1 MNENTVKFDKKHFFI
16 VALTIFIFSVCDF
29 LVAYFFQ
36 DVLKSPFFFD
46 TIFMIA
52 ALFLFGPIASLIEYI
67 LFISFTC
74 IKLKILYGK
83 TDFVFLYTLSAFTII
98 LVTWLFI
105 RKKENLNKGLNLTF
119 LYILT
124 ASVVAGLSCSVVSG
138 FVNYYFA
145 NCLFQIEWNFNIFI
159 FAFNGE
165 YMDLLT
171 SSIIG
176 RIPVTILDRVVTTF
190 LGFGISKLYS
200 RIIYGERAAT
210 ECWFWFDMEN
220 MKKILLLFSVAMLLL
235 SCKQK
240 SPDKIYNMDKI
251 CDSWNEF
258 WEKKDASS
266 LVYFIDTLKR
276 FDPKIFNN
284 DMVLKT
290 SVQNQIALCISLA

>member
-145 NCLFQIEWNFNIFI
+145 NCLFQIEWNFNKLI
-159 FAFNGE
+159 FAFDE
-165 YMDLLT
+165 YMNFPT
-171 SSIIG
+171 AAIIG
-176 RIPVTILDRVVTTF
+176 RIPVTILDRVITTF

-200 RIIYGERAAT
+200 RIIYGER
-210 ECWFWFDMEN
+210 
-220 MKKILLLFSVAMLLL
+220 
-235 SCKQK
+235 
-240 SPDKIYNMDKI
+240 
-251 CDSWNEF
+251 
-258 WEKKDASS
+258 
-266 LVYFIDTLKR
+266 
-276 FDPKIFNN
+276 
-284 DMVLKT
+284 
-290 SVQNQIALCISLA
+290 

>member
-145 NCLFQIEWNFNIFI
+145 NCLFQIKWNFNKVI
-159 FAFNGE
+159 FAFDK
-165 YMDLLT
+165 YMNFPT
-171 SSIIG
+171 VTIIG
-176 RIPVTILDRVVTTF
+176 RIPVTVLDRVVTTF

-200 RIIYGERAAT
+200 RIIYGER
-210 ECWFWFDMEN
+210 
-220 MKKILLLFSVAMLLL
+220 
-235 SCKQK
+235 
-240 SPDKIYNMDKI
+240 
-251 CDSWNEF
+251 
-258 WEKKDASS
+258 
-266 LVYFIDTLKR
+266 
-276 FDPKIFNN
+276 
-284 DMVLKT
+284 
-290 SVQNQIALCISLA
+290 

>member
-138 FVNYYFA
+138 FINYYFA

-159 FAFNGE
+159 FAFNFHASKKLRIKSTTRIKSATPGTNFAKRRT
-165 YMDLLT
+165 LLRLCIL
-171 SSIIG
+171 SI
-176 RIPVTILDRVVTTF
+176 R
-190 LGFGISKLYS
+190 
-200 RIIYGERAAT
+200 
-210 ECWFWFDMEN
+210 
-220 MKKILLLFSVAMLLL
+220 L
-235 SCKQK
+235 S
-240 SPDKIYNMDKI
+240 
-251 CDSWNEF
+251 
-258 WEKKDASS
+258 A
-266 LVYFIDTLKR
+266 LTLKLL
-276 FDPKIFNN
+276 I
-284 DMVLKT
+284 T
-290 SVQNQIALCISLA
+290 TWH

>member
-1 MNENTVKFDKKHFFI
+1 M
-16 VALTIFIFSVCDF
+16 
-29 LVAYFFQ
+29 AYFFQ

-105 RKKENLNKGLNLTF
+105 RKKENLNKGVNLTF

-124 ASVVAGLSCSVVSG
+124 ASVFAGLSCSVVSG

-190 LGFGISKLYS
+190 LGFGISKLYG
-200 RIIYGERAAT
+200 RIIYGER
-210 ECWFWFDMEN
+210 
-220 MKKILLLFSVAMLLL
+220 
-235 SCKQK
+235 
-240 SPDKIYNMDKI
+240 
-251 CDSWNEF
+251 
-258 WEKKDASS
+258 
-266 LVYFIDTLKR
+266 
-276 FDPKIFNN
+276 
-284 DMVLKT
+284 
-290 SVQNQIALCISLA
+290 

>member
-16 VALTIFIFSVCDF
+16 VVLTIFIFSVCDF

-200 RIIYGERAAT
+200 RIIYGER
-210 ECWFWFDMEN
+210 
-220 MKKILLLFSVAMLLL
+220 
-235 SCKQK
+235 
-240 SPDKIYNMDKI
+240 
-251 CDSWNEF
+251 
-258 WEKKDASS
+258 
-266 LVYFIDTLKR
+266 
-276 FDPKIFNN
+276 
-284 DMVLKT
+284 
-290 SVQNQIALCISLA
+290 

>member
-1 MNENTVKFDKKHFFI
+1 MMNENTVKFDKKHLFI

-105 RKKENLNKGLNLTF
+105 RKKENLNKGVNLTF

-138 FVNYYFA
+138 FINYYFA

-176 RIPVTILDRVVTTF
+176 RIPVNILDRVVTTI

-200 RIIYGERAAT
+200 RIIYGER
-210 ECWFWFDMEN
+210 
-220 MKKILLLFSVAMLLL
+220 
-235 SCKQK
+235 
-240 SPDKIYNMDKI
+240 
-251 CDSWNEF
+251 
-258 WEKKDASS
+258 
-266 LVYFIDTLKR
+266 
-276 FDPKIFNN
+276 
-284 DMVLKT
+284 
-290 SVQNQIALCISLA
+290 

>member
-16 VALTIFIFSVCDF
+16 VALTIFSFSMCDF

-171 SSIIG
+171 ASIIG

-190 LGFGISKLYS
+190 LGFGISKLYNS
-200 RIIYGERAAT
+200 RIIYGER
-210 ECWFWFDMEN
+210 
-220 MKKILLLFSVAMLLL
+220 
-235 SCKQK
+235 
-240 SPDKIYNMDKI
+240 
-251 CDSWNEF
+251 
-258 WEKKDASS
+258 
-266 LVYFIDTLKR
+266 
-276 FDPKIFNN
+276 
-284 DMVLKT
+284 
-290 SVQNQIALCISLA
+290 

>member
-1 MNENTVKFDKKHFFI
+1 MNENTTKFDKKNFFI
-16 VALTIFIFSVCDF
+16 VALTILIFSVCDF

-46 TIFMIA
+46 TIFMIV

-105 RKKENLNKGLNLTF
+105 RKKENLNKGVNLTF

-124 ASVVAGLSCSVVSG
+124 ASVFAGLSCSVVSG
-138 FVNYYFA
+138 LLNGIA
-145 NCLFQIEWNFNIFI
+145 KNLFEKDWNFNIFI

-200 RIIYGERAAT
+200 RIIYGER
-210 ECWFWFDMEN
+210 
-220 MKKILLLFSVAMLLL
+220 
-235 SCKQK
+235 
-240 SPDKIYNMDKI
+240 
-251 CDSWNEF
+251 
-258 WEKKDASS
+258 
-266 LVYFIDTLKR
+266 
-276 FDPKIFNN
+276 
-284 DMVLKT
+284 
-290 SVQNQIALCISLA
+290 

>member
-46 TIFMIA
+46 TIFIIA

-138 FVNYYFA
+138 FINYYFA

-159 FAFNGE
+159 FAFNFHASKKLRIKSTTRIKSATPGTNFAKRRT
-165 YMDLLT
+165 LL
-171 SSIIG
+171 
-176 RIPVTILDRVVTTF
+176 RLRV
-190 LGFGISKLYS
+190 
-200 RIIYGERAAT
+200 
-210 ECWFWFDMEN
+210 
-220 MKKILLLFSVAMLLL
+220 L
-235 SCKQK
+235 STRL
-240 SPDKIYNMDKI
+240 S
-251 CDSWNEF
+251 
-258 WEKKDASS
+258 A
-266 LVYFIDTLKR
+266 LTLKLL
-276 FDPKIFNN
+276 I
-284 DMVLKT
+284 T
-290 SVQNQIALCISLA
+290 TWH

>member
-67 LFISFTC
+67 LFISFIC

-138 FVNYYFA
+138 FINYYFA
-145 NCLFQIEWNFNIFI
+145 NCLFQIDWNFNKVI
-159 FAFNGE
+159 FAFDK
-165 YMDLLT
+165 YMNFPT
-171 SSIIG
+171 VAIIG

-200 RIIYGERAAT
+200 RIIYGER
-210 ECWFWFDMEN
+210 
-220 MKKILLLFSVAMLLL
+220 
-235 SCKQK
+235 
-240 SPDKIYNMDKI
+240 
-251 CDSWNEF
+251 
-258 WEKKDASS
+258 
-266 LVYFIDTLKR
+266 
-276 FDPKIFNN
+276 
-284 DMVLKT
+284 
-290 SVQNQIALCISLA
+290 

>member
-74 IKLKILYGK
+74 VKLKILYGK

-138 FVNYYFA
+138 FINYYFA
-145 NCLFQIEWNFNIFI
+145 NCLFQIEWNFNKLI
-159 FAFNGE
+159 FAFDE
-165 YMDLLT
+165 YMNFPT
-171 SSIIG
+171 AAIIG
-176 RIPVTILDRVVTTF
+176 RIPVTILDRVITTF
-190 LGFGISKLYS
+190 SGFGISKLYS
-200 RIIYGERAAT
+200 RIIYGER
-210 ECWFWFDMEN
+210 
-220 MKKILLLFSVAMLLL
+220 
-235 SCKQK
+235 
-240 SPDKIYNMDKI
+240 
-251 CDSWNEF
+251 
-258 WEKKDASS
+258 
-266 LVYFIDTLKR
+266 
-276 FDPKIFNN
+276 
-284 DMVLKT
+284 
-290 SVQNQIALCISLA
+290 

>member
-16 VALTIFIFSVCDF
+16 VAFTIFIFSVCDF

-46 TIFMIA
+46 TIFMVA

-171 SSIIG
+171 ASIIG

-200 RIIYGERAAT
+200 RIIYGER
-210 ECWFWFDMEN
+210 
-220 MKKILLLFSVAMLLL
+220 
-235 SCKQK
+235 
-240 SPDKIYNMDKI
+240 
-251 CDSWNEF
+251 
-258 WEKKDASS
+258 
-266 LVYFIDTLKR
+266 
-276 FDPKIFNN
+276 
-284 DMVLKT
+284 
-290 SVQNQIALCISLA
+290 

>member
-16 VALTIFIFSVCDF
+16 VALTIFIFSVYDF

-105 RKKENLNKGLNLTF
+105 RKKENLNKGVNLTF

-138 FVNYYFA
+138 FINYYFA

-200 RIIYGERAAT
+200 RIIYGER
-210 ECWFWFDMEN
+210 
-220 MKKILLLFSVAMLLL
+220 
-235 SCKQK
+235 
-240 SPDKIYNMDKI
+240 
-251 CDSWNEF
+251 
-258 WEKKDASS
+258 
-266 LVYFIDTLKR
+266 
-276 FDPKIFNN
+276 
-284 DMVLKT
+284 
-290 SVQNQIALCISLA
+290 

>member
-1 MNENTVKFDKKHFFI
+1 MNENTTKFDKKHFFI
-16 VALTIFIFSVCDF
+16 VALTIFIFSACDF

-105 RKKENLNKGLNLTF
+105 RKKENLNKGVNLTF

-145 NCLFQIEWNFNIFI
+145 NCLFQIEWNFNKLI
-159 FAFNGE
+159 FAFDE
-165 YMDLLT
+165 YMNFPT
-171 SSIIG
+171 AAIIG
-176 RIPVTILDRVVTTF
+176 RIPVTILDRVITTF

-200 RIIYGERAAT
+200 RIIYGER
-210 ECWFWFDMEN
+210 
-220 MKKILLLFSVAMLLL
+220 
-235 SCKQK
+235 
-240 SPDKIYNMDKI
+240 
-251 CDSWNEF
+251 
-258 WEKKDASS
+258 
-266 LVYFIDTLKR
+266 
-276 FDPKIFNN
+276 
-284 DMVLKT
+284 
-290 SVQNQIALCISLA
+290 

>member
-159 FAFNGE
+159 FAFNFHASKKLRIKSTTRIKSATPGTNFAKRRT
-165 YMDLLT
+165 LLRLCIL
-171 SSIIG
+171 SI
-176 RIPVTILDRVVTTF
+176 R
-190 LGFGISKLYS
+190 
-200 RIIYGERAAT
+200 
-210 ECWFWFDMEN
+210 
-220 MKKILLLFSVAMLLL
+220 L
-235 SCKQK
+235 S
-240 SPDKIYNMDKI
+240 
-251 CDSWNEF
+251 
-258 WEKKDASS
+258 A
-266 LVYFIDTLKR
+266 LTLKLL
-276 FDPKIFNN
+276 I
-284 DMVLKT
+284 T
-290 SVQNQIALCISLA
+290 TWH

>member
-16 VALTIFIFSVCDF
+16 VSLTIFIFSVCDF

-138 FVNYYFA
+138 FINYYFA

-159 FAFNGE
+159 FAFNSE

-200 RIIYGERAAT
+200 RIIYGER
-210 ECWFWFDMEN
+210 
-220 MKKILLLFSVAMLLL
+220 
-235 SCKQK
+235 
-240 SPDKIYNMDKI
+240 
-251 CDSWNEF
+251 
-258 WEKKDASS
+258 
-266 LVYFIDTLKR
+266 
-276 FDPKIFNN
+276 
-284 DMVLKT
+284 
-290 SVQNQIALCISLA
+290 

>member
-124 ASVVAGLSCSVVSG
+124 ASVVAGLCKLLFCELLVPNKME
-138 FVNYYFA
+138 FQHIYF
-145 NCLFQIEWNFNIFI
+145 CFQ
-159 FAFNGE
+159 
-165 YMDLLT
+165 
-171 SSIIG
+171 
-176 RIPVTILDRVVTTF
+176 RR
-190 LGFGISKLYS
+190 
-200 RIIYGERAAT
+200 IYGFT
-210 ECWFWFDMEN
+210 Y
-220 MKKILLLFSVAMLLL
+220 LLNYRPHSSYRFRQSDYDFFGL
-235 SCKQK
+235 
-240 SPDKIYNMDKI
+240 
-251 CDSWNEF
+251 WNQQ
-258 WEKKDASS
+258 
-266 LVYFIDTLKR
+266 V
-276 FDPKIFNN
+276 
-284 DMVLKT
+284 V
-290 SVQNQIALCISLA
+290 

>member
-16 VALTIFIFSVCDF
+16 FALTIFIFSVCDF

-159 FAFNGE
+159 FAFNGG

-171 SSIIG
+171 ASIIG

-200 RIIYGERAAT
+200 RIIYGER
-210 ECWFWFDMEN
+210 
-220 MKKILLLFSVAMLLL
+220 
-235 SCKQK
+235 
-240 SPDKIYNMDKI
+240 
-251 CDSWNEF
+251 
-258 WEKKDASS
+258 
-266 LVYFIDTLKR
+266 
-276 FDPKIFNN
+276 
-284 DMVLKT
+284 
-290 SVQNQIALCISLA
+290 

>member
-124 ASVVAGLSCSVVSG
+124 ASVVAGLSYSVVSG

-159 FAFNGE
+159 FAFNFHASKKLRIKSTTRIKSATPGTNFAKRRT
-165 YMDLLT
+165 LL
-171 SSIIG
+171 
-176 RIPVTILDRVVTTF
+176 RLRV
-190 LGFGISKLYS
+190 
-200 RIIYGERAAT
+200 
-210 ECWFWFDMEN
+210 
-220 MKKILLLFSVAMLLL
+220 L
-235 SCKQK
+235 STRL
-240 SPDKIYNMDKI
+240 S
-251 CDSWNEF
+251 
-258 WEKKDASS
+258 A
-266 LVYFIDTLKR
+266 LTLKLL
-276 FDPKIFNN
+276 I
-284 DMVLKT
+284 T
-290 SVQNQIALCISLA
+290 TWH